1 MPKISYSSIIDCI
14 MFVILFLR
22 SVVVNDNELL
32 NKMATKME
40 PILLDMLMYS
50 DSNIVQE
57 ALNLLIIYKS
67 QKSIYFDIADNVQ
80 IILSASLEKKCDAL
94 EASLREVKRLAE
106 MYEVWCELHTT
117 EDQESAANLLQ
128 CLEKLI
134 ERLIIYIAYTV
145 YVLQVYEV
153 I

>member
-1 MPKISYSSIIDCI
+1 